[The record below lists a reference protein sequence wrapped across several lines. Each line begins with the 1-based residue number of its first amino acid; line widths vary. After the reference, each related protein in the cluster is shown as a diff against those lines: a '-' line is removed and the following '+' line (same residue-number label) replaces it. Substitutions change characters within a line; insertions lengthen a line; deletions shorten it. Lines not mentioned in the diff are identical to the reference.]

1 MDLTDQSLSPQFQ
14 HQYKSRRLYTVDDRT
29 GIVFEVADKDPGEKK
44 KEKKEEHEL
53 QEPVVVPRWIIM
65 EGDGL

>member
-1 MDLTDQSLSPQFQ
+1 M
-14 HQYKSRRLYTVDDRT
+14 DDRT
-29 GIVFEVADKDPGEKK
+29 GIVFEVADKDPGAAKK
-44 KEKKEEHEL
+44 KEEEAGEGEL